1 MNSNRLLALGLVFGL
16 LQSTAQAQLFRDQM
30 TNAAAWGVNAS
41 GSDRQITFNYDYGSI
56 GIPEAPNSQPG
67 DAATRGVRLEA
78 NLTSGTVNFFTI
90 YPLGQNFTGS
100 YQLRFDAWMNY
111 GTSGTTEFLGGGIGY
126 NNISADVNSGAQFIA
141 TGDGGSTAD
150 WRALK
155 NGFYVTTDSAYAGG
169 SRNNTA
175 PYYTSFLPSV
185 NGSVAGAPGFQWI
198 TWEFNVNGNDVS
210 IYIEKPDKSR
220 LLLIQYDK
228 TDTSDGSP
236 GATTDGNISIFYA
249 DFFTSI
255 ASPAGSTFGLVDN
268 VLVTAIPEPGAG
280 AIALCGLGMLWLVR
294 RRR

>member
-1 MNSNRLLALGLVFGL
+1 MKPVRYLLVGGLVAFFGAA
-16 LQSTAQAQLFRDQM
+16 TNAQLFRDQM

-41 GSDRQITFNYDYGSI
+41 GSDWAVTFNYDYSAN
-56 GIPEAPNSQPG
+56 GIPEAPNSLPG
-67 DAATRGVRLEA
+67 DAATRGARLEA
-78 NLTSGTVNFFTI
+78 NLVSGTMNFFTI
-90 YPLGQNFTGS
+90 YPLGQNFSGS
-100 YQLRFDAWMNY
+100 WQLRFDAWMNY

-126 NNISADVNSGAQFIA
+126 NGTSADVNSGAQFIA

-185 NGSVAGAPGFQWI
+185 NGSVAGSPGFQWI
-198 TWEFNVNGNDVS
+198 TWEFNVVGNDVS

-228 TDTSDGSP
+228 TYTGDGSS

-255 ASPAGSTFGLVDN
+255 ASPPGSTFGLVDN
-268 VLVTAIPEPGAG
+268 VLVTAIPEPGAIG
-280 AIALCGLGMLWLVR
+280 LMLCGLGMMWVAR
-294 RRR
+294 RRG